1 MKKILLAVALLSPLT
16 KTSVFAQ
23 ADYQAD
29 SVFIR
34 KIFNTALSEG
44 KSYEMLKTLTQ
55 DVGPRLSGSAGAA
68 KAVEYTRDVMKQLQ
82 FDNVFLQNVMV
93 PHWVRGA
100 KEQGAIV
107 IGKQKISVPIAALG
121 GSVAT
126 AKEGLKARVIEV
138 KTFQELRDLGTEKV
152 KGKIVFF
159 NRPMDPTR
167 LNTFEAYGG
176 AVDQRGAGPSEAS
189 KMGAVGCIVRSMT
202 TRLDDIPHT
211 GSMRY
216 ASGAPIIPAAAI
228 STNAAELL
236 SKTLKEK
243 PETEFYFKQN
253 CETLPDAPSHNVIGE
268 LKGVKTPAEY
278 MVVGGHLDSWD
289 FAQGAHD
296 DGSGCVQSIEAVR
309 LLKVLGYKPNNT
321 LRAVMYINEENGL
334 KGGIAYAD
342 SAKSKNEKHVAAIE
356 SDRGGFTPLGFGI
369 VGTPAQ
375 KAKIMGWQ
383 KLFSAYGIHELGVG
397 GGGADIGPLGP
408 QGTVLLGLIPD
419 SQRYFDYHHA
429 SNDSFDKV
437 SKRELELGAAS
448 MAAMLY
454 LLDKYG
460 VN

>member
-1 MKKILLAVALLSPLT
+1 MKRILLSALLLSPLLG
-16 KTSVFAQ
+16 SAQ
-23 ADYQAD
+23 SGYKED
-29 SVFIR
+29 SIFIR
-34 KIFNTALSEG
+34 KIFNTALTDG
-44 KSYEMLKTLTQ
+44 KSYEMLRHLTLN
-55 DVGPRLSGSAGAA
+55 VGPRLSGSAGAK
-68 KAVEYTRDVMKQLQ
+68 KAVEYTRDVMKDEK
-82 FDNVFLQNVMV
+82 FDHIFLQDVMV

-107 IGKQKISVPIAALG
+107 TGKQKINVPLVALG
-121 GSVAT
+121 GSIAT
-126 AKEGLKARVIEV
+126 PKAGVTASVIEV
-138 KTFQELRDLGTEKV
+138 KTFQELRALGREKV

-159 NRPMDPTR
+159 NRPMDPTKM
-167 LNTFEAYGG
+167 NTFEAYGA
-176 AVDQRGAGPSEAS
+176 AVDQRGSGASEAA
-189 KMGAVGCIVRSMT
+189 KMGAVGCIVRSIT
-202 TRLDDIPHT
+202 TSMDDVPHT

-216 ASGAPIIPAAAI
+216 ASGAPMIPAAAI

-236 SKTLKEK
+236 SKTLKSN
-243 PETEFYFKQN
+243 PATQFFFKQN

-268 LKGVKTPAEY
+268 LKGSQSPNEY

-289 FAQGAHD
+289 IAQGAHD
-296 DGSGCVQSIEAVR
+296 DGSGCVQSIEAIR
-309 LLKVLGYKPNNT
+309 LLKVLGYKPNHT
-321 LRAVMYINEENGL
+321 LRAVMFANEENGL
-334 KGGIAYAD
+334 KGGITYAD
-342 SAKSKNEKHVAAIE
+342 SAKSRNEKHIAAIE

-375 KAKIMGWQ
+375 KAKIIGWQ
-383 KLFSAYGIHELGVG
+383 KLFSPYGLHEIGVG

-429 SNDSFDKV
+429 ANDTFDKV
-437 SKRELELGAAS
+437 SRRELELGAAS